1 MRGWLWE
8 IYENNK
14 PENIADI
21 NDEIKKMLTEAG
33 ETIGLIYIND
43 KKIINIEKDVKFEKV
58 LVILKEYD
66 DNTYKIKL

>member
-1 MRGWLWE
+1 MHFLSIKNKEKQYEFINILNDLSELRGWLWE

-43 KKIINIEKDVKFEKV
+43 
-58 LVILKEYD
+58 
-66 DNTYKIKL
+66 